1 MGLFEIQAE
10 PEVTDWLMSLTPA
23 QLARVDAVCGLL
35 ALEGTCLG
43 MPLSRPLGGGVW
55 ELRINLHP
63 KDIRITYW
71 FPGHDR
77 IVLLTVF
84 RKTRDNEHA
93 QVRRAKQAQE
103 ICEAEHDTDQI
114 ISVIETP
121 EGS

>member
-10 PEVTDWLMSLTPA
+10 PEVVDWLMSLAPA
-23 QLARVDAVCGLL
+23 QLARADVVCGML
-35 ALEGTCLG
+35 AVEGTCLG
-43 MPLSRPLGGGVW
+43 MPLSRPLGDGVW

-77 IVLLTVF
+77 VVLLTVF
-84 RKTRDNEHA
+84 RKTRDAETA
-93 QVRRAKQAQE
+93 QVRRAKQAQKV
-103 ICEAEHDTDQI
+103 CEAEHDTDQI
-114 ISVIETP
+114 ISVIESP

>member
-10 PEVTDWLMSLTPA
+10 QEVVDWLMSLTPA
-23 QLARVDAVCGLL
+23 HLARVDAVCGLL
-35 ALEGTCLG
+35 AAEGTCLR
-43 MPLSRPLGGGVW
+43 MPLSRSLGDGVW
-55 ELRINLHP
+55 ELRISLHP
-63 KDIRITYW
+63 QDMRITYW

-84 RKTRDNEHA
+84 RKTRDAEYA
-93 QVRRAKQAQE
+93 QVRRAKQVQKV
-103 ICEAEHDTDQI
+103 CEAEHDIDQI